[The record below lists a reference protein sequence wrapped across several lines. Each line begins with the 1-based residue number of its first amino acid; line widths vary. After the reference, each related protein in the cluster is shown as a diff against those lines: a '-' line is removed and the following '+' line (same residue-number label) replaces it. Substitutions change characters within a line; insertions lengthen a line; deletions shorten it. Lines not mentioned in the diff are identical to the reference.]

1 MVRQALETDVPGIR
15 ALMESVP
22 GFWHPEWRPDVLERA
37 IDSANGLTFV
47 SEEAGQIIGFAC
59 AHDVGFLGYLS
70 SLVVAEAARG
80 RGIGAALVRRV
91 EHALA
96 ARGCAVLIG
105 DVWKDALGFYQ
116 ALGWSAPDVVL
127 LRQRLSDPAVAGGGH
142 TSQGDRK

>member
-1 MVRQALETDVPGIR
+1 MVRQALETDVSGIR
-15 ALMESVP
+15 ALLQSVP
-22 GFWHPEWRPDVLERA
+22 GFWHAEWRPDVVERA
-37 IDSANGLTFV
+37 IASANGLAFV
-47 SEEAGQIIGFAC
+47 SEEADHVVGFVC

-70 SLVVAEAARG
+70 SLVVSEAARG

-91 EHALA
+91 EQALA

-127 LRQRLSDPAVAGGGH
+127 LRQRLTGPTVAGGGH
-142 TSQGDRK
+142 TSQGDKK